1 MFWYACVCVSSGG
14 CVAATPVPVQV
25 HANARSTETTLG
37 SRAHT
42 TLKGHA
48 GYNDLVPDQFE
59 FEILPNFSSMLKV
72 NMWSTMYPR
81 YTITIHSD

>member
-1 MFWYACVCVSSGG
+1 MFGYACVRVSSGG
-14 CVAATPVPVQV
+14 RVAVTPVPVQV

-48 GYNDLVPDQFE
+48 GYNDLAPDQFE

-72 NMWSTMYPR
+72 HDVSTIYNN
-81 YTITIHSD
+81 ISS